1 MKGRKRLS
9 RRLRRKPRLR
19 VQRLRMNLLRRR
31 RLGGLGFVMSVIIRL
46 GASPSRIEGVLAVV
60 RLWPSIRVLLD
71 GRVGAVATPSTFG
84 VIVER
89 VE

>member
-1 MKGRKRLS
+1 MKGRKRWS

-31 RLGGLGFVMSVIIRL
+31 RLGGLGFVMSVIIRR
-46 GASPSRIEGVLAVV
+46 GASPSRIEGVLAVG
-60 RLWPSIRVLLD
+60 RLWLSIRVLLD
-71 GRVGAVATPSTFG
+71 GRVGAVATPSIFG
-84 VIVER
+84 VTVRR

>member
-1 MKGRKRLS
+1 MRGRKRLS

-31 RLGGLGFVMSVIIRL
+31 LGGLGFVMSVIIRL
-46 GASPSRIEGVLAVV
+46 GVSPSGIEGVLAVV

-71 GRVGAVATPSTFG
+71 GHVGAVATPSTFG
-84 VIVER
+84 VIVKR